1 MSEETST
8 ESTTKNNKWF
18 ELCNGVRV
26 DAKRLNRQVI
36 KGAKAVAKTQKA
48 NGYDTVDVPTLFS
61 MKDKLDS
68 NGNPVMDAKG
78 ENVKQEL
85 DAILYTSIDSI
96 TDVSLRN
103 AVTGAL
109 NKMLAGKD

>member
-61 MKDKLDS
+61 MKDKLDKD
-68 NGNPVMDAKG
+68 GNPVLDAKK
-78 ENVKQEL
+78 NVKQEIDEL
-85 DAILYTSIDSI
+85 LYTSIDSI
-96 TDVSLRN
+96 TDTSLRN